1 MGEWW
6 WWCAPLG
13 MPVEQPLLVLL
24 RATGG
29 LCRSTTPGPDH
40 ACVLGSSG
48 RQIVSRSIH
57 HKFGKCLACL
67 QSTKKGRGG
76 ITQQSCPAPSSGR
89 LPIAASPS
97 ACCWLA
103 ACALVIELRFP
114 LLLARP
120 NLARHATHSS
130 QTPPFCLLRTK
141 HTGPRGSRRARQQPP
156 TSIADDTAAASTR
169 DCERSYS

>member
-1 MGEWW
+1 MVRASWDTRGTTSAGAAASDGRALPIDDARAGPRL
-6 WWCAPLG
+6 CFG
-13 MPVEQPLLVLL
+13 M
-24 RATGG
+24 
-29 LCRSTTPGPDH
+29 
-40 ACVLGSSG
+40 SG

-67 QSTKKGRGG
+67 RSTKKGRGG
-76 ITQQSCPAPSSGR
+76 ITQQSSPAPSSGR